1 MRQIDEI
8 ILHCTATPADM
19 VVTVAMVDGWHRQRG
34 YDCIGYHFLVQQDG
48 SILQGRSLEYEGAH
62 CSGHNRSSIGIAY
75 VGGLDPETCA
85 PSDTRTFEQ
94 KMALKRLIVLLMAQY
109 PIRKISGH
117 YQYAAKACPCFNVD
131 EYQNLLSDPC
141 DSCELCGSSECYH
154 CGIDPE
160 LA

>member
-19 VVTVAMVDGWHRQRG
+19 LVPRWMLDRWHKQYGWS
-34 YDCIGYHFLVQQDG
+34 CVGYHFVVNQDG
-48 SILQGRSLEYEGAH
+48 SMYEGRSLEYEGAH
-62 CSGHNRSSIGIAY
+62 CKGHNAHSIGIAY

-85 PSDTRTFEQ
+85 PSDTRTTAQ
-94 KMALKRLIVLLMAQY
+94 KYALRELIKKLLLEY

-141 DSCELCGSSECYH
+141 DSCELSGSSECYH